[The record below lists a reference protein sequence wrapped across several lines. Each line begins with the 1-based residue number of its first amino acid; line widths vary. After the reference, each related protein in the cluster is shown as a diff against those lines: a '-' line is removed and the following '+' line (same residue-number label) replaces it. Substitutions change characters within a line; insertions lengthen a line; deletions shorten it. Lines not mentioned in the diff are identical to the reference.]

1 MGLLAGLHSD
11 LLSTGQ
17 PFSPCPPL
25 PPPEGSRGGSPQPF
39 YTLDV
44 STVPQ
49 LGVTEGRGRE
59 REDGDDR
66 GNLLSGFMKV
76 KGATLVPAFFLF
88 LFSGCAV
95 WHAGSILTS
104 MVLWSVE
111 GKSQII
117 EEKN

>member
-17 PFSPCPPL
+17 PFSPCPAL
-25 PPPEGSRGGSPQPF
+25 PPPEDSRGGSPQPF
-39 YTLDV
+39 HTLDV
-44 STVPQ
+44 STVLQ

-76 KGATLVPAFFLF
+76 KGATLVPVFFVF
-88 LFSGCAV
+88 WFFFSGCAV
-95 WHAGSILTS
+95 WHA
-104 MVLWSVE
+104 E
-111 GKSQII
+111 SQFPDQGLKPSPCSRST
-117 EEKN
+117 ES